1 MADGPANS
9 GVRAGRPAGALL
21 TTGLYI
27 TALALIGAGVA
38 NALASAT
45 AGSPAAVRWRYSFI
59 GSVFLHSVFPLLGMA
74 LASLTAAIR
83 GHRGILRVL
92 MVADLVLALVLLAGS
107 GVFALDSLQLGS
119 AVVPAR
125 KGGFWI
131 TVIRA
136 EAYALG
142 AALLLLILAFSSWKA
157 QRAAVDKPRPEPTK
171 RQDLLVSQRG

>member
-1 MADGPANS
+1 MAGSPAKTE
-9 GVRAGRPAGALL
+9 AAPGRPLL
-21 TTGLYI
+21 TTGLYL

-45 AGSPAAVRWRYSFI
+45 AGAPVAVRWRYSFF
-59 GSVFLHSVFPLLGMA
+59 GSVFLHSVFPLMGVA
-74 LASLTAAIR
+74 LASLTAAIM
-83 GHRGILRVL
+83 GHRGVLRGL
-92 MVADLVLALVLLAGS
+92 IVADLLLAVALLAGS
-107 GVFALDSLQLGS
+107 GVFALDSLELGA
-119 AVVPAR
+119 AVIPNR

-157 QRAAVDKPRPEPTK
+157 QREPAGKTRPEPTK
-171 RQDLLVSQRG
+171 KQDLLVGLRG